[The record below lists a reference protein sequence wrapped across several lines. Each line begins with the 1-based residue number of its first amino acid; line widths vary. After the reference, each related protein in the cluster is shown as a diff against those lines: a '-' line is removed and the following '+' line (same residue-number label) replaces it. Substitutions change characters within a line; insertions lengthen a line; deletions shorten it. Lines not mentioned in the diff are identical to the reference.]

1 MTCHR
6 CNESTPRLT
15 LSQVHCPRCDREVA
29 VLLREPVRGFVPE
42 WRKRSL
48 LRDETQITGIVL

>member
-6 CNESTPRLT
+6 CNETTPRLT

-42 WRKRSL
+42 WRQRSL
-48 LRDETQITGIVL
+48 LKDMSRSPV